1 MAIVSISIPSE
12 INAKASDLAKKQR
25 LSKSQ
30 VFAEALESYEI
41 RKSWQELR
49 VIGDKYAKLFGI
61 ETDDDVEKFF
71 G

>member
-12 INAKASDLAKKQR
+12 VNAKASELAKKQR

-30 VFAEALESYEI
+30 VFADALESYEI

-49 VIGDKYAKLFGI
+49 VIGDKFAKLYGI
-61 ETDDDVEKFF
+61 ESDDDVEKIFS
-71 G
+71 

>member
-12 INAKASDLAKKQR
+12 INAKATELAKKQR

-30 VFAEALESYEI
+30 VFADALESYEI
-41 RKSWQELR
+41 SKSWQELR
-49 VIGDKYAKLFGI
+49 VIGNKFAKLYGI
-61 ETDDDVEKFF
+61 ESDDDVEKFF